1 MRSMFAGLC
10 VLGAW
15 AVTVVPVS
23 AGWDNVFQPTL
34 FEHWR
39 RPTTSQYYVPPV
51 VVAQYQPTVVVAQ
64 SPPPV
69 VVAQSSPCDP
79 CKQCQTT
86 MVQRSYY
93 QPITTMETR
102 TVTEQVTTMQTS
114 YYYEP
119 VTTVRYS
126 SYYNPG
132 TCCTQQ
138 VAVPTTTLELR
149 AKSCPVQSWVSR
161 CVQVP
166 VQGVQKVDYWQP
178 QTTCCTTTLGA
189 PVYGNPPP
197 QTPPPPQMPPAYGP
211 SPVPDLPPSIKGTNS
226 TSNEKTLWDQYYP
239 KNERAPEIRGSG
251 SSFQPQLGIPT
262 PVRTSAPPLPN
273 PQPPVKFDRIAVGP
287 DSHVEGQIVRSDN
300 SPKPSAKVL
309 FINASNG
316 KRQTI
321 TANTA
326 GRFQVDLP
334 AGSWH
339 VYLHGSDDGL
349 IYHSRIDV
357 NGSQN
362 RQVNLVS
369 RSN

>member
-1 MRSMFAGLC
+1 MKTMIVGLC

-15 AVTVVPVS
+15 AATVLPVS

-34 FEHWR
+34 FERWR
-39 RPTTSQYYVPPV
+39 QPSASQYYVAPV
-51 VVAQYQPTVVVAQ
+51 VVAQYQA
-64 SPPPV
+64 PV

-79 CKQCQTT
+79 CKQCTT
-86 MVQRSYY
+86 QYVQRSYY
-93 QPITTMETR
+93 QPITTMESR
-102 TVTEQVTTMQTS
+102 TVMEAVTTMQTS

-132 TCCTQQ
+132 TCCYQQ
-138 VAVPTTTLELR
+138 VATPCTSLELR

-178 QTTCCTTTLGA
+178 VTTCTSTTTSYGPPIAATPPCNQA
-189 PVYGNPPP
+189 PPVI
-197 QTPPPPQMPPAYGP
+197 QTSPPPQMPPQMPPANTE
-211 SPVPDLPPSIKGTNS
+211 LPPSIKGTNED
-226 TSNEKTLWDQYYP
+226 TRRYYPQWDQYYP
-239 KNERAPEIRGSG
+239 KQERPPEIRGSG
-251 SSFQPQLGIPT
+251 SSFQPQLGVPT
-262 PVRTSAPPLPN
+262 PVQTNSPAPSSP
-273 PQPPVKFDRIAVGP
+273 PPVKFDRIAVGP

-339 VYLHGSDDGL
+339 VYLHGSDDAL

>member
-1 MRSMFAGLC
+1 MRFLMAGWCAVC
-10 VLGAW
+10 VW
-15 AVTVVPVS
+15 ASAVLPVS

-34 FEHWR
+34 FFR
-39 RPTTSQYYVPPV
+39 RQTTTNYYTPPV
-51 VVAQYQPTVVVAQ
+51 VVQSSPIVAYSAPVVAY
-64 SPPPV
+64 S
-69 VVAQSSPCDP
+69 APCDP
-79 CKQCQTT
+79 CQQQKCTT
-86 MVQRSYY
+86 NYVQRSYY
-93 QPITTMETR
+93 QPVTTMETK
-102 TVTEQVTTMQTS
+102 TVMEQVTTMRTS

-126 SYYNPG
+126 SYYNPN
-132 TCCTQQ
+132 TCCYQQ
-138 VAVPTTTLELR
+138 VAVPTTSLELR
-149 AKSCPVQSWVSR
+149 AKQCPVQNWVSR

-166 VQGVQKVDYWQP
+166 VQGYQKVDYLQP

-189 PVYGNPPP
+189 PIMGGPPP
-197 QTPPPPQMPPAYGP
+197 QVQQQMPLA
-211 SPVPDLPPSIKGTNS
+211 PVQAPTPEMPPSISGSKSPNFGV
-226 TSNEKTLWDQYYP
+226 EKPMWDRYYP
-239 KNERAPEIRGSG
+239 PMEKAPEIRGSTSG
-251 SSFQPQLGIPT
+251 FQPQLLAPT
-262 PVRTSAPPLPN
+262 PAVNPQLPS

-287 DSHVEGQIVRSDN
+287 DSHVEGQIVRSDS

-309 FINASNG
+309 FINASTG

-321 TANTA
+321 VANTV

-339 VYLHGSDDGL
+339 VYLHGPDEAP

-362 RQVNLVS
+362 RQVSLVS